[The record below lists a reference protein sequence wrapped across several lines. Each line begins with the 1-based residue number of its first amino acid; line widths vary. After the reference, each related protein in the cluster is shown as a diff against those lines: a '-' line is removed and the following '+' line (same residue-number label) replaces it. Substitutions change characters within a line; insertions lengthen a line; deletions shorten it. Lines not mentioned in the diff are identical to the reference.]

1 MEMKGRW
8 RVSEHTPGP
17 WHDNGFTN
25 IDGIYIE
32 QDREP
37 WQTIARVECNT
48 NAQWKANAKLIA
60 RAPDLL
66 KEVEQLKTMH
76 GSPGM
81 CCSCRYDQ
89 PPYSLV
95 ETECHNHKKTRVE
108 LTTLRAQR
116 DALVEAASTAEIQCD
131 SASELLR
138 EIDNDRGDVW
148 AKEKAEQ
155 LLAAADSLRTAIT
168 AAKDNT

>member
-1 MEMKGRW
+1 VAR
-8 RVSEHTPGP
+8 
-17 WHDNGFTN
+17 

-66 KEVEQLKTMH
+66 AEVEQLKERCERK
-76 GSPGM
+76 S
-81 CCSCRYDQ
+81 R
-89 PPYSLV
+89 
-95 ETECHNHKKTRVE
+95 
-108 LTTLRAQR
+108 TLHAVRAQR
-116 DALVEAASTAEIQCD
+116 DALVEAAEQTKFWLEAEAAESPYCTAPDEMLRILD
-131 SASELLR
+131 SA
-138 EIDNDRGDVW
+138 I
-148 AKEKAEQ
+148 A
-155 LLAAADSLRTAIT
+155 